1 MNKVNF
7 GLQQEF
13 ACDAVQAY
21 RTSDQQSECL
31 DLEGLRQK
39 LDQDPQGLLYEIRI
53 SKRFLRMADDAFQQL
68 CQFVSEDSEQC
79 RLEARAWRRIRAQER
94 AYWQKVEAE
103 FPLLRGKRLPLADI
117 LLGVVLWLEDARW
130 ESNFKEGIEEGTLR
144 AIYQTFVSLYL
155 PAECSSPDVSP
166 EDMCTRYITILKGG
180 EAFAAQLV
188 DAVAPLL
195 AAIASWREYYDGVL
209 MLYCFDHT
217 SYVEEAPDG
226 IYLCQSQEDYTAWAK
241 DGSRYQSIKNYYY
254 EICEGQLPIATQ
266 QLLLDA
272 GLTEKDSCLA
282 FYGNMALWSG
292 RRKETYTNLLK
303 HFPRPYASSLL
314 EAMKALLFVVDQ
326 KEGRDTFPYELHTKE
341 SFNHLFN
348 SAVGSE
354 GQGYSGWLRR
364 LAFKFDED
372 FEFCRFKP
380 LVYDVYKKPFVQLGR
395 DSYFSPM
402 IFFADIDWCIQALSN
417 ELDYLN
423 SNRSDKAGRNNSK
436 KSPRQKQREQS
447 KRLEQHLFD
456 AIQRTVKTITKSASE
471 EALREVLGQGN
482 GDIDLFFED
491 EHTSLLI
498 QVKSSSLRLDLER
511 AHYERVQS
519 EQKGYEQ
526 LAKAERCLINTDTEF
541 KPQKKIV
548 RWLVSTSFE
557 GINRKPDDINGINKV
572 NYFELLAILQLE
584 QPSSLDGLIEMVNSD
599 YVLANCLGQELPV
612 RQAFR
617 YPL

>member
-7 GLQQEF
+7 GLQQEL

-21 RTSDQQSECL
+21 RTSDQQSERL

-39 LDQDPQGLLYEIRI
+39 LGQDPQGALCEIRA
-53 SKRFLRMADDAFQQL
+53 SKSFLRMADDAFERL
-68 CQFVSEDSEQC
+68 CQVVSEDSEQC
-79 RLEARAWRRIRAQER
+79 RLEARAWKRIRAQER
-94 AYWQKVEAE
+94 AYWQEVEAE
-103 FPLLRGKRLPLADI
+103 FSLLCEKPLPRVDV

-130 ESNFKEGIEEGTLR
+130 RVHFQEGFEEGTLR
-144 AIYQTFVSLYL
+144 AIYQTFVSLFL
-155 PAECSSPDVSP
+155 PAECSSSDVSP
-166 EDMCTRYITILKGG
+166 EDMCTRYINTLEGG
-180 EAFAAQLV
+180 EASVAQLV
-188 DAVAPLL
+188 DAVDPLL
-195 AAIASWREYYDGVL
+195 AAIASWREYYDDVV

-241 DGSRYQSIKNYYY
+241 DGSRYQAIKNYYY
-254 EICEGQLPIATQ
+254 TIGKGQLPEATQ

-272 GLTEKDSCLA
+272 GLTKGNSLA
-282 FYGNMALWSG
+282 FYRHMALWSG
-292 RRKETYTNLLK
+292 HRKETYTNRLQSFRLLDE
-303 HFPRPYASSLL
+303 SSPL
-314 EAMKALLFVVDQ
+314 EAMKVLFAVDQ
-326 KEGRDTFPYELHTKE
+326 MEGRDTFPYELHTKE

-348 SAVGSE
+348 CAVSSE
-354 GQGYSGWLRR
+354 GQYYFKWLRR
-364 LAFKFDED
+364 LAFKFDKE

-380 LVYDVYKKPFVQLGR
+380 FAYDVYKKPFVQLGS

-436 KSPRQKQREQS
+436 KSPLQKQREQS
-447 KRLEQHLFD
+447 KLLEQLLFK
-456 AIQRTVKTITKSASE
+456 AIQRTVKTITKFASE
-471 EALREVLGQGN
+471 EALRKVLGQGN

-526 LAKAERCLINTDTEF
+526 LAKAESYLINTDTEF

-572 NYFELLAILQLE
+572 NYFELLAILRLE

-599 YVLANCLGQELPV
+599 YVLTNCLGQELPV
-612 RQAFR
+612 RQDFR
-617 YPL
+617 CPL